1 MLAAVAVDVYK
12 NMVTVALVEHMGT
25 YVAVVADIVV
35 VVDQPVFLWVLRD
48 EFERDVVDYIEEDG

>member
-48 EFERDVVDYIEEDG
+48 EFERDVFDYIEEDG

>member
-12 NMVTVALVEHMGT
+12 NMVTVVLVEHMGT
-25 YVAVVADIVV
+25 YVAVVAGIVV